1 MANIFINSNL
11 KLGRLGLQV
20 KDADGTWVK
29 LHHRQG
35 DLDGA
40 CGVYSTIMG
49 LLAIGYISYEE
60 VKVMNSPDKRGKK
73 GQMLSQFLEQQ
84 GMIRDGYFTRTLAQD
99 IRDYCDD
106 LDVKVHYKG
115 ENILGYIHDSLIED
129 QAVVVMVQSK
139 SFCHYVLTVGFEY
152 EKYDDGSDIITKILC
167 LDPDDD
173 LDKSNYWN
181 CVIDMKKELSDEF
194 TCLYV
199 TRNLTDKVRIN
210 NIMTINNKQ

>member
-84 GMIRDGYFTRTLAQD
+84 GMIRDGYFTRTSAQD

-173 LDKSNYWN
+173 LDKSNYRN

-210 NIMTINNKQ
+210 NIMTINNK